1 MNREV
6 LTPAVQRF
14 LLEKANAD
22 PRKIALTKSP
32 FVKVSSSELATQIE
46 SRQKAKK
53 KLPLWF
59 NSDSIYYPPTIS
71 IEQASSE
78 KTALYKSKLIPEN
91 SAVIDLTGGFGVDT
105 FYFSL
110 RAKSVVHCEINT
122 QLSEIAAH
130 NAKQLGRDN
139 IQFINGNGIEYI
151 INHNDSYNTIF
162 VDPSRR
168 VNTKKVF
175 KLDDCEPNIVQYQ
188 AELLKKSQQLII
200 KTSPLLDISLSISQL
215 DHVKEVHIISLK
227 NECKE
232 LLFVLEKD
240 FIGIPLIHAT
250 LINDDKEYVFSFL
263 ETEEKE
269 STFQIEEPMQ
279 YLYDPDVALLK
290 AGCFKLIAQRY
301 KLKKLNL
308 NTHLYTSN
316 ERIKSFPGRVFKVK
330 EVLEYKNFKK
340 TKTNL
345 SANVI
350 AKNFPLNVES
360 LRKKHRIEES
370 ENDFIFFCKT
380 SNDKLSVILTER
392 N

>member
-14 LLEKANAD
+14 LLEKTDAN
-22 PRKIALTKSP
+22 PQKIALAKSP
-32 FVKVSSSELATQIE
+32 FEKVSSSELAAQIE

-53 KLPLWF
+53 KIPLWF
-59 NSDSIYYPPTIS
+59 HSNFIYYPPTVS

-78 KTALYKSKLIPEN
+78 QTALYKSKLIPEN
-91 SAVIDLTGGFGVDT
+91 ETVIDLTGGFGVDT

-110 RAKSVVHCEINT
+110 KAKSVVHCEINP
-122 QLSEIAAH
+122 QLSQIAAH

-139 IQFINGNGIEYI
+139 IQFINENGIDYI
-151 INHNDSYNTIF
+151 INNNGYYTTIF
-162 VDPSRR
+162 IDPSRR

-175 KLDDCEPNIVQYQ
+175 KLDDCEPNIIQYQ
-188 AELLKKSQQLII
+188 DELLKKGQQVII

-215 DHVKEVHIISLK
+215 KHVKEVHIISLK

-240 FIGIPLIHAT
+240 FVGIPIIHAT
-250 LINDDKEYVFSFL
+250 LINDSKEYTFSFL

-269 STFQIEEPMQ
+269 SALLIGEPMQ

-290 AGCFKLIAQRY
+290 AGCFKLVAQRY

-316 ERIKSFPGRVFKVK
+316 DRIESFPGRMFKITETHV
-330 EVLEYKNFKK
+330 YKDFKK
-340 TKTNL
+340 TKANL
-345 SANVI
+345 SANVL
-350 AKNFPLNVES
+350 AKNFPLNVEN
-360 LRKKHRIEES
+360 LRKKHRIKES
-370 ENDFIFFCKT
+370 ENDFIFFCRT
-380 SNDKLSVILTER
+380 SNDDLSVIFAER
-392 N
+392 D

>member
-32 FVKVSSSELATQIE
+32 FEKVSSSELAIQIE

-59 NSDSIYYPPTIS
+59 NSDAIYYPPAIS

-78 KTALYKSKLIPEN
+78 TTALYKSKLIPKN
-91 SAVIDLTGGFGVDT
+91 STVIDLTGGFGVDT

-110 RAKSVVHCEINT
+110 RAKSAVHCEINT
-122 QLSEIAAH
+122 QLSEIAAQ
-130 NAKQLGRDN
+130 NAKRLGRNN
-139 IQFINGNGIEYI
+139 IQFINGNGIDYI
-151 INHNDSYNTIF
+151 ISNNTFYNTIF

-168 VNTKKVF
+168 VNTRKVF
-175 KLDDCEPNIVQYQ
+175 KLDDCEPNIIQYQ
-188 AELLKKSQQLII
+188 NELLNKSQQVII

-215 DHVKEVHIISLK
+215 NHVKEAHIISLK

-232 LLFVLEKD
+232 LLFVLEKGFTD
-240 FIGIPLIHAT
+240 TPLIHAT
-250 LINDDKEYVFSFL
+250 LLNDKNEYTFSFF
-263 ETEEKE
+263 ENEEKE
-269 STFQIEEPMQ
+269 AAFQIGEPVQ

-316 ERIKSFPGRVFKVK
+316 ERIESFPGRLFKIK
-330 EVLEYKNFKK
+330 EVLEYKDFKK
-340 TKTNL
+340 TKTIL

-350 AKNFPLNVES
+350 AKNFPVNTES
-360 LRKKHRIEES
+360 LRKKHKIEES

-380 SNDKLSVILTER
+380 SNDKLSTIFAER
-392 N
+392 A

>member
-14 LLEKANAD
+14 LLEKTNAD
-22 PRKIALTKSP
+22 PRKIALAKSP
-32 FVKVSSSELATQIE
+32 FEKVSSSELATQIE

-78 KTALYKSKLIPEN
+78 TTALYKSKLIPEN
-91 SAVIDLTGGFGVDT
+91 GTVIDLTGGFGVDA

-110 RAKSVVHCEINT
+110 RSKSVFHCEINT
-122 QLSEIAAH
+122 QLSEIASH
-130 NAKQLGRDN
+130 NAKQLGKGN
-139 IQFINGNGIEYI
+139 IHFINGNGIDYLLS
-151 INHNDSYNTIF
+151 NDSFYNTIF

-168 VNTKKVF
+168 VNTRKVF
-175 KLDDCEPNIVQYQ
+175 KLDDCEPNIIQYQ
-188 AELLKKSQQLII
+188 DELLKKSNQVLI

-215 DHVKEVHIISLK
+215 NHVKEIHIISLK

-232 LLFVLEKD
+232 LLFILEKA
-240 FIGIPLIHAT
+240 FIGQPIIHAI
-250 LINDDKEYVFSFL
+250 LLSDNKEFKFSFSDS
-263 ETEEKE
+263 EEKE
-269 STFQIEEPMQ
+269 ATFIIGEPMH
-279 YLYDPDVALLK
+279 YLYDPDVAILK
-290 AGCFKLIAQRY
+290 AGCFKLLAQRY
-301 KLKKLNL
+301 SLKKLNL

-316 ERIKSFPGRVFKVK
+316 ERIENFPGRVFNVK
-330 EVLEYKNFKK
+330 EVLEYKDFKK
-340 TKTNL
+340 AKKGL

-360 LRKKHRIEES
+360 LRKKHKIEES
-370 ENDFIFFCKT
+370 EKDFIFFCKT
-380 SNDKLSVILTER
+380 NNDKLSVILAER
-392 N
+392 D